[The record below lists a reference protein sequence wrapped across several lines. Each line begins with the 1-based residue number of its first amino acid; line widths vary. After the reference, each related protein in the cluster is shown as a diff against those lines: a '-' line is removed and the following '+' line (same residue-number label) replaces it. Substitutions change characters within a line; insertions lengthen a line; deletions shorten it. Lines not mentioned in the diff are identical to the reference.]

1 MRPAPAAT
9 NAPGDPAPP
18 GSAPAREPPP
28 LACTDA
34 ERRAARRHAAGLRA
48 AGRAARTE
56 TVWVR
61 PAWAPVLGACAAAG
75 VAASVVSVDHP
86 AVALAI
92 AAVALVLALAEQT
105 PWPVLRRLV
114 TFARATQNV
123 VCPDNSA
130 RPVTLVLVAAVDRP
144 RGGIARR
151 LGVPLAPVTVAA
163 LALVAALVAIR
174 AALDAGGPAL
184 GALQLVPT
192 AALIV
197 AVGLLAD
204 ASFAPPD
211 GEPDTAVDALL
222 ASARALDAAPP
233 QRVGVE
239 IVLIGAG
246 PLGLRAR
253 LRRDRRRPEEV
264 ALAIV
269 GTTAGGEPRYAT
281 RHPTLRAAAGRTGR
295 MAPRRIGAPRA
306 GRRPAIAVAAPADEL
321 ARALV
326 AFAHALDGELG
337 SAAQPASSERSANS
351 TK

>member
-9 NAPGDPAPP
+9 NAPDDPADRAPP
-18 GSAPAREPPP
+18 ATPPPPEPPP

-34 ERRAARRHAAGLRA
+34 ERRAARRHAAALRA

-86 AVALAI
+86 ALALAI
-92 AAVALVLALAEQT
+92 AAVALVLAVAEQT
-105 PWPVLRRLV
+105 PWPVLRRLT

-123 VCPDNSA
+123 VAPDSSA
-130 RPVTLVLVAAVDRP
+130 AKPVTLVLVAAVDRP

-174 AALDAGGPAL
+174 TALDAGGPVL
-184 GALQLVPT
+184 GAVQLVPT

-211 GEPDTAVDALL
+211 GDLDTTVDSLL
-222 ASARALDAAPP
+222 ASARALDAAPL

-239 IVLIGAG
+239 IVLAGAG
-246 PLGLRAR
+246 PLGLRVR
-253 LRRDRRRPEEV
+253 LRRDRRRAEDV
-264 ALAIV
+264 ALATV
-269 GTTAGGEPRYAT
+269 TTTAGGAPRYAT
-281 RHPTLRAAAGRTGR
+281 RHPTLQAAAE
-295 MAPRRIGAPRA
+295 RA
-306 GRRPAIAVAAPADEL
+306 GRIARRRTGAP
-321 ARALV
+321 
-326 AFAHALDGELG
+326 
-337 SAAQPASSERSANS
+337 
-351 TK
+351 